1 MLPDTRTNQLRRVD
15 AVLKQAEVKFALGRH
30 TEHIQNLE
38 RIRGLVDPSDDP
50 RRGATWHY
58 WTGFLHSL
66 TGQRPDLAIEHCREA
81 AKLAIVAGLDEIK
94 ASAEACL
101 AQAFVVAGRLHE
113 AVEAGETAL
122 SSFEARGN
130 FWWAGRTLWILSL
143 AANALGEWEASLG
156 YCRRA
161 LDYGIALKDLRLKAV
176 GWLRL
181 GTAYIQQGDFE
192 HGLECCNEAL
202 ALAPI
207 PYDAAMAQAALGFA
221 NFKTGRA
228 ETGIEDLT
236 KAIAWFERFHLS
248 YTHLRFALW
257 LAEAHLCRG
266 DRTSARP
273 LIENI
278 LNTSRQ
284 TGYLHL
290 EGVALWLMADCL
302 CTEAPGTAAAY
313 VEAAL
318 QVLDQV
324 GARNDLAKA
333 MVTKAA
339 LRRTAEDFVTARE
352 LLNQAHAIFK
362 ALGTRGEPVRVK
374 AALVALDQA
383 GINCVSAA

>member
-1 MLPDTRTNQLRRVD
+1 M
-15 AVLKQAEVKFALGRH
+15 
-30 TEHIQNLE
+30 
-38 RIRGLVDPSDDP
+38 
-50 RRGATWHY
+50 
-58 WTGFLHSL
+58 
-66 TGQRPDLAIEHCREA
+66 
-81 AKLAIVAGLDEIK
+81 
-94 ASAEACL
+94 
-101 AQAFVVAGRLHE
+101 
-113 AVEAGETAL
+113 
-122 SSFEARGN
+122 
-130 FWWAGRTLWILSL
+130 
-143 AANALGEWEASLG
+143 
-156 YCRRA
+156 
-161 LDYGIALKDLRLKAV
+161 
-176 GWLRL
+176 
-181 GTAYIQQGDFE
+181 
-192 HGLECCNEAL
+192 
-202 ALAPI
+202 
-207 PYDAAMAQAALGFA
+207 
-221 NFKTGRA
+221 
-228 ETGIEDLT
+228 T